1 MSLSLSLEGK
11 RALICGASA
20 GIGRATALQLAE
32 QGAHCILLARRV
44 ERLESLKAEIV
55 SKGGSAE
62 VLVGDLDQRD
72 TTVAAVE
79 AKLSD
84 GSIHI
89 LINNAGGPKGGP
101 ILNAV
106 EDEFTVA
113 FGRHVLAAHRLTQTL
128 LSGMKEAGYGRI
140 INIISTSVYE
150 PIPNLGVSNT
160 IRGAMASWAKTV
172 SKELPPGITINNVLP
187 GFTDT
192 ERLSQLKKGR
202 ATKNNIS
209 EDTVHAQWLSQVPE
223 GRLAQPEETAGA
235 VGFLVS
241 PAAAYIRGLSLPVDG
256 GRLKGI

>member
-1 MSLSLSLEGK
+1 MGMSLSLSGK

-32 QGAHCILLARRV
+32 QGAHCILLARRE
-44 ERLESLKAEIV
+44 ERLQSLKSEIEAN
-55 SKGGSAE
+55 GGSAE
-62 VLVGDLDQRD
+62 IVVADLDQRD
-72 TTVAAVE
+72 AAVASVE
-79 AKLSD
+79 AKLAD
-84 GSIHI
+84 GPIQI

-101 ILNAV
+101 ILNAA
-106 EDEFTVA
+106 EEEFTVA

-128 LSGMKEAGYGRI
+128 LAGMTESGYGRI

-202 ATKNNIS
+202 AQNNNIS

-235 VGFLVS
+235 IGFLVS

>member
-1 MSLSLSLEGK
+1 MGMSLSLSGK
-11 RALICGASA
+11 RALVCGASA

-32 QGAHCILLARRV
+32 QGAHCILLARRQ
-44 ERLESLKAEIV
+44 ERLLSLKSEIEAIGGTAEIV
-55 SKGGSAE
+55 VA
-62 VLVGDLDQRD
+62 DLDQRD
-72 TTVAAVE
+72 AAVASVE
-79 AKLSD
+79 AKLVD
-84 GSIHI
+84 GPIQI
-89 LINNAGGPKGGP
+89 LINNSGGPKGGP
-101 ILNAV
+101 ILNA
-106 EDEFTVA
+106 EEEEFTVA

-128 LSGMKEAGYGRI
+128 LEGMIESGYGRI
-140 INIISTSVYE
+140 INVISTSVYE
-150 PIPNLGVSNT
+150 QIPNLGVSNT

-223 GRLAQPEETAGA
+223 GRLAQPEETADA
-235 VGFLVS
+235 IGFLVS

>member
-1 MSLSLSLEGK
+1 MSISLSLEGK

-32 QGAHCILLARRV
+32 QGAHCILLARRA
-44 ERLESLKAEIV
+44 ERLESLKEEIV
-55 SKGGSAE
+55 SNGGTAE

-72 TTVAAVE
+72 ATVEAVE
-79 AKLSD
+79 AKLLE
-84 GSIHI
+84 GPIHI

-101 ILNAV
+101 ILNAA

-113 FGRHVLAAHRLTQTL
+113 FGRHVLASHRLTQAL
-128 LSGMKEAGYGRI
+128 LSGMKDAGYGRI

-202 ATKNNIS
+202 ATSNNIS

-235 VGFLVS
+235 IGFLVS

-256 GRLKGI
+256 GRLKSI

>member
-1 MSLSLSLEGK
+1 MGMSLSLNGK

-32 QGAHCILLARRV
+32 QGAHCILLARRE
-44 ERLESLKAEIV
+44 ERLVALKAEIETQ
-55 SKGGSAE
+55 GGTAE
-62 VLVGDLDQRD
+62 VLVADLDERD
-72 TTVAAVE
+72 ATVAAVE
-79 AKLSD
+79 DVLTD
-84 GSIHI
+84 GPIHI

-101 ILNAV
+101 ILNAA
-106 EDEFTVA
+106 EEEFTVA

-128 LSGMKEAGYGRI
+128 LAGMKASGYGRI

-202 ATKNNIS
+202 ATNNNIS
-209 EDTVHAQWLSQVPE
+209 EDAVHAQWLSQVPE

-235 VGFLVS
+235 IGFLVS

>member
-32 QGAHCILLARRV
+32 QGAHCILLARRA

-72 TTVAAVE
+72 TTVASVE
-79 AKLSD
+79 AKLSE
-84 GSIHI
+84 GPIHI

-101 ILNAV
+101 ILNAA
-106 EDEFTVA
+106 EEEFVVA

-150 PIPNLGVSNT
+150 PIPNPWSLEHHSRRHGFVGEDRIQRT
-160 IRGAMASWAKTV
+160 
-172 SKELPPGITINNVLP
+172 PPGITINNVLP

-209 EDTVHAQWLSQVPE
+209 EDTVHAHVALSSSRRAF
-223 GRLAQPEETAGA
+223 GSSAGCDWI
-235 VGFLVS
+235 L
-241 PAAAYIRGLSLPVDG
+241 
-256 GRLKGI
+256 GIPSQRIFVVYPCR